1 MILRLLSSG
10 ADCVGD
16 GLTTVGLYTWDRDH
30 MTREKPEGNSGVALA
45 VVKVLLEGL
54 TQYPV

>member
-1 MILRLLSSG
+1 MILCLLSSG

-30 MTREKPEGNSGVALA
+30 MTREKPEGDSGVALA
-45 VVKVLLEGL
+45 VVIVLLEGL
-54 TQYPV
+54 TQYPT